1 MPCAEQHVQAVP
13 GCRERSLACS
23 NWVHVRSDKGRERRV
38 VDGDAGRKAERV
50 VGAALSKPDALNA
63 SSTAELQSRA
73 RRFADFGSEP
83 CINSTAQE
91 ENQKKKVP
99 KKSRIS
105 RCNLRVEAAAV
116 ERLFFF
122 LFFFLNQ
129 DPACRGPEC
138 RERASHAWSSS
149 LYCHH
154 SLHCIL
160 VGIAELLSL
169 FSLFSLFS
177 LHFLPPSFPTTKQ
190 R

>member
-91 ENQKKKVP
+91 ENQKKKCP
-99 KKSRIS
+99 K
-105 RCNLRVEAAAV
+105 NLEFLGAICESKLQLWSGFFFFFSSFSTKTLPAAA
-116 ERLFFF
+116 
-122 LFFFLNQ
+122 LN
-129 DPACRGPEC
+129 AEK
-138 RERASHAWSSS
+138 
-149 LYCHH
+149 
-154 SLHCIL
+154 
-160 VGIAELLSL
+160 ELLML
-169 FSLFSLFS
+169 GPR
-177 LHFLPPSFPTTKQ
+177 HFTATTLCTAF
-190 R
+190 